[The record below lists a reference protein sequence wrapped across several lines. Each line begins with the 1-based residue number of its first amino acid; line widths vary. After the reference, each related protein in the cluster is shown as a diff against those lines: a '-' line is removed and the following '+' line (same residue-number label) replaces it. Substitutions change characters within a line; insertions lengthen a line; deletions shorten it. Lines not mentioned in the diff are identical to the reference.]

1 MYMDRTEIVCMTYL
15 DITFVIKV
23 NDITQRNHP
32 GSHVCSLWPFVTEI
46 KQNFEGWR
54 HWRLEMLVAQSTNP
68 SELAITA

>member
-54 HWRLEMLVAQSTNP
+54 HEA
-68 SELAITA
+68 